1 MRLICYLATIMLL
14 LAGLSAAAQAKTVT
28 LSWDA
33 SPSSDVAGYKLY
45 AGSDA
50 DVSTLII
57 GSPIDIGNVLTYT
70 LTGVDGEQ
78 VQYFAV
84 TAYDADGNESGF
96 SNIVMSGAVDEVAPD
111 VPAGLQQ
118 ITIKVVVGVSR

>member
-14 LAGLSAAAQAKTVT
+14 LAGLSVAAQAKTVT

-70 LTGVDGEQ
+70 LTDVDGAEN
-78 VQYFAV
+78 QYFAV
-84 TAYDADGNESGF
+84 TAYDADGNESGY

-111 VPAGLQQ
+111 VPGGLQQ

>member
-1 MRLICYLATIMLL
+1 MKLFASLAMTVLL
-14 LAGLSAAAQAKTVT
+14 LAGLSCIAHAKTVT

-50 DVSTLII
+50 EVSTLVL
-57 GSPIDIGNVLTYT
+57 GSPIDVGNVLTYT
-70 LTGVDGEQ
+70 LTDVDGAEN
-78 VQYFAV
+78 QYFAV

-118 ITIKVVVGVSR
+118 ITVKVVVGVSR